1 MKTLDIIDN
10 IIVEQ
15 EYNMDKEIEKLKR
28 ELDYKAISSLNKS
41 KKMKTKKLYNW
52 IDKPKRKKN
61 GGNQETKVMTE
72 AEYKASIGKKNYQ
85 WIRCALGLHKLEV
98 IDSKPIDNIRS
109 EVVGN
114 IIISRCACCGKIKTK
129 TIYTKDI
136 R

>member
-1 MKTLDIIDN
+1 M
-10 IIVEQ
+10 E
-15 EYNMDKEIEKLKR
+15 
-28 ELDYKAISSLNKS
+28 
-41 KKMKTKKLYNW
+41 
-52 IDKPKRKKN
+52 
-61 GGNQETKVMTE
+61 GNQETKVMTE

-109 EVVGN
+109 EVVDN

>member
-1 MKTLDIIDN
+1 MYC
-10 IIVEQ
+10 IVEEVEQ
-15 EYNMDKEIEKLKR
+15 YFAAVPRLNNATGVNKYRKDENSKERRME
-28 ELDYKAISSLNKS
+28 
-41 KKMKTKKLYNW
+41 
-52 IDKPKRKKN
+52 
-61 GGNQETKVMTE
+61 GNQETKVMTE
-72 AEYKASIGKKNYQ
+72 AEYRASIGKKNYQ

>member
-52 IDKPKRKKN
+52 IDKPKRKKKWK
-61 GGNQETKVMTE
+61 E
-72 AEYKASIGKKNYQ
+72 IKK
-85 WIRCALGLHKLEV
+85 LK
-98 IDSKPIDNIRS
+98 
-109 EVVGN
+109 
-114 IIISRCACCGKIKTK
+114 
-129 TIYTKDI
+129 
-136 R
+136 

>member
-1 MKTLDIIDN
+1 MKVLDIINN
-10 IIVEQ
+10 IVVEQ

-41 KKMKTKKLYNW
+41 KKMKNKKLYNW
-52 IDKPKRKKN
+52 IDKPKRKKME
-61 GGNQETKVMTE
+61 GNQETKVMTE
-72 AEYKASIGKKNYQ
+72 AEYRASIGKKNYQ
-85 WIRCALGLHKLEV
+85 WMRCALGLHKLEV